1 MSIAKT
7 PTCDTLSQYFLSSV
21 AFIES
26 IYRDEMLEAVKA
38 SPLLWNLSKPKHAQ
52 IIYQSSMGIEMN
64 GKFHPNYKNSLFRN
78 GSIAIL
84 KRVDFVSGAES
95 SPVYIRIMKAS
106 YEEHE
111 TRICF
116 VVDATYLVRTWNLE
130 DLEDLRNAAY
140 KIEPTDLLCHLRAFN
155 AKLAADKHYI
165 LSRLKDSQTK
175 RRILAAFLPIPNEYV
190 EMNDY
195 LKIIPSAAA
204 EADMDR
210 NIEMGELTCAQK
222 TSIKAI
228 LNGEE
233 IVVVN
238 GGCKMGKTE
247 LMVYVIPGIL
257 QEIIEPNSYQKC
269 LALVS
274 SSPTLSLLVKK
285 IERMKRYQ
293 EMIRDGGIR
302 VLNLVSLDST
312 ANGSFSYIVDLMLH
326 DPAFGLNDDEKEI
339 LQKAKWSFHAKVI
352 PQYHGNKYGPPMP
365 DGIELNEDEN
375 YPDEDDE
382 EEDESNDSGS
392 TFEEVELTDVID
404 DLITST
410 ELITLQAAI

>member
-1 MSIAKT
+1 
-7 PTCDTLSQYFLSSV
+7 
-21 AFIES
+21 
-26 IYRDEMLEAVKA
+26 
-38 SPLLWNLSKPKHAQ
+38 
-52 IIYQSSMGIEMN
+52 
-64 GKFHPNYKNSLFRN
+64 
-78 GSIAIL
+78 
-84 KRVDFVSGAES
+84 
-95 SPVYIRIMKAS
+95 
-106 YEEHE
+106 
-111 TRICF
+111 
-116 VVDATYLVRTWNLE
+116 
-130 DLEDLRNAAY
+130 
-140 KIEPTDLLCHLRAFN
+140 
-155 AKLAADKHYI
+155 
-165 LSRLKDSQTK
+165 
-175 RRILAAFLPIPNEYV
+175 
-190 EMNDY
+190 MNDY

-210 NIEMGELTCAQK
+210 NIEIGELTCAQK

-326 DPAFGLNDDEKEI
+326 DPAFGLNYDEKEI

-352 PQYHGNKYGPPMP
+352 PQYHGNQYGPPMP
-365 DGIELNEDEN
+365 DGIELN
-375 YPDEDDE
+375 
-382 EEDESNDSGS
+382 
-392 TFEEVELTDVID
+392 
-404 DLITST
+404 
-410 ELITLQAAI
+410 